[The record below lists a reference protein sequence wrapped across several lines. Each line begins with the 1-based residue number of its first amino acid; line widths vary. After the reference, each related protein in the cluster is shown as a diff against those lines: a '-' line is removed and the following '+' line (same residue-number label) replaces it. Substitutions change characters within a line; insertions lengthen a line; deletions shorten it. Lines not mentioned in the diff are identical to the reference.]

1 MPRGWRMLAKWE
13 STCPAMLPLWFS
25 EALPQRGETR
35 GTSSD
40 RAGGPPPPGIW
51 AEESWALNPQRDP
64 HALSH
69 RCPFKRVSPTSLGG
83 FRRSAVLSA
92 LPCGQ
97 RGSRLP
103 RPGHVA
109 PRAGVASSV
118 PPGRKLAVL
127 LRFGYPRSPVGR
139 PGLRPDSPV
148 PAARGDHDA
157 AGPGCGRRGHPAR
170 GTAALC
176 TSPRGRWPSG
186 KAGSRLCAAGLAGG
200 LGQVGMVMGGVASGL
215 EVCALV
221 SKDMGRRLSL
231 LI

>member
-1 MPRGWRMLAKWE
+1 MDGGCSPSGEAPARRCCLCGSRKRFLKGVRRGA
-13 STCPAMLPLWFS
+13 PA
-25 EALPQRGETR
+25 
-35 GTSSD
+35 
-40 RAGGPPPPGIW
+40 PGIW
-51 AEESWALNPQRDP
+51 AEESWALDPQRDP

-69 RCPFKRVSPTSLGG
+69 RSPTSLGG
-83 FRRSAVLSA
+83 FRRSAVPSA
-92 LPCGQ
+92 LPRGQ

-118 PPGRKLAVL
+118 PLAVL

-139 PGLRPDSPV
+139 PGLRTDSPV

-176 TSPRGRWPSG
+176 TSSRGRWPSG

-200 LGQVGMVMGGVASGL
+200 LSQVGMVMGGIASGL